1 MILPTQKLSNGLHIP
16 TIGLGTWGLV
26 DPCVLECSIRNAIE
40 LGYRHIDTA
49 HIYGNQ
55 KKIGQILNN
64 LFSEGVVER
73 KDLFITSKLWND
85 SHDDPM
91 AAIKQTLEDLQLE
104 YVDLYLI
111 HWPVRFEPVADG
123 EVILGQDRFRLG
135 VFDPVLLWR
144 KMEDLVD
151 AGCTRSIGISNFGIE
166 NTKKVLEVCR
176 IKPAV
181 SQFELHPYLKQTGL
195 VEFLHEHGIQIVS
208 YSSLGSTADCS
219 LKIRDD
225 KTIGMIAEKYG
236 CSPSQIILSYLAMQG
251 ICVIPKSTSR
261 KHLEENMD
269 LRALNQEDMHII
281 DGIDIIHRYVDPT
294 SFGES
299 RFD

>member
-1 MILPTQKLSNGLHIP
+1 MILPAQKLSNGEHIP

-26 DPCVLECSIRNAIE
+26 DPGVLECSIRNAIE

-55 KKIGQILNN
+55 KKIGQILKNI
-64 LFSEGVVER
+64 FSEGLVER

-91 AAIKQTLEDLQLE
+91 TAIKQTLEDLQLE

-111 HWPVRFEPVADG
+111 HWPVRFEPDANG
-123 EVILGQDRFRLG
+123 EVTLGLDRFRLG
-135 VFDPVLLWR
+135 AFDPVPLWK
-144 KMEDLVD
+144 KMEELVD
-151 AGCTRSIGISNFGIE
+151 AGYTRSIGISNFGIE

-176 IKPAV
+176 IKPVV
-181 SQFELHPYLKQTGL
+181 SQFELHPYLKQTTL
-195 VEFLHEHGIQIVS
+195 VNFLHEHDIHIVS

-219 LKIRDD
+219 LKIRND
-225 KTIGMIAEKYG
+225 KTIKTVAEKYE
-236 CSPSQIILSYLAMQG
+236 CSPSQIILSYLTMQG
-251 ICVIPKSTSR
+251 VCVIPKSTSR

-269 LRALNQEDMHII
+269 LKALKQEDMRII
-281 DGIDIIHRYVDPT
+281 DGIEITHRYVDPI